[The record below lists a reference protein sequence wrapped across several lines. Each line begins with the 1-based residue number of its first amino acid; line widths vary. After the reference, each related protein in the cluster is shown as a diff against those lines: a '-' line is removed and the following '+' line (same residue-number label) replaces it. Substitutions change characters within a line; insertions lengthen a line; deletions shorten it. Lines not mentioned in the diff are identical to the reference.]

1 VGKGFPE
8 GEGGLP
14 AASRAEAE
22 AEEPALC
29 SGFADKS
36 SDFNVE
42 DLNETL
48 KVKSETSVAR

>member
-1 VGKGFPE
+1 MGKGFPE